1 MPRSTSWLWP
11 VMSLLSLKTGLRRT
25 ALRRETAPT
34 ELWTMR
40 KMASHILTL
49 SSTLCCSLHRSTS
62 WWHSPTGIGR
72 FHAVGDLSS
81 LSLYFIFVIS
91 WVLSTFSFKVGHS
104 SIVGDVTFALLYISY
119 SICGVWVQIKCFV
132 FLLRYII
139 WIESTSPLCL
149 CVSAALTPTMRPSP
163 ASGRLCGWRSPP
175 AGSASHSMCGHWW
188 LHWSWSIGT
197 LTETAQCP
205 TAPPNIGAFTCVLL
219 LQIKKLSR

>member
-1 MPRSTSWLWP
+1 MPKSTSWLWP

-40 KMASHILTL
+40 KMASRILTL
-49 SSTLCCSLHRSTS
+49 SSTSCCSLHRSTS

-72 FHAVGDLSS
+72 FHAIGDLNKS
-81 LSLYFIFVIS
+81 IFVLYICC
-91 WVLSTFSFKVGHS
+91 LFKVAQS
-104 SIVGDVTFALLYISY
+104 SIVGDVTFAVAVDFLPHMWGL
-119 SICGVWVQIKCFV
+119 GPNKVCFV

-139 WIESTSPLCL
+139 WIEATSPLCL

-197 LTETAQCP
+197 LTETSHCP
-205 TAPPNIGAFTCVLL
+205 TAPPNIEAFTCVLL
-219 LQIKKLSR
+219 LQIKKLSS